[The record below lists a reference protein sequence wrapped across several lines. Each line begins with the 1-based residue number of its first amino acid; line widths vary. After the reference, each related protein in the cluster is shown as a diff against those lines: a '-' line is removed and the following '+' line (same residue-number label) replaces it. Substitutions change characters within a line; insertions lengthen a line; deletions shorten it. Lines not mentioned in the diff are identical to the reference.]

1 VKLVLDASVAVK
13 WVLPDPVDEPDTD
26 RAAQL
31 LNAVRDN
38 QVELLQPPHWF
49 AEVAAVIAR
58 LRPEIANQAVDLLD
72 ALDLAVDADASIY
85 KRASGIARQLDQ
97 HLFDTLY
104 HALALERNAV
114 LVTSDQRY
122 LRKAKTLGAIVSL
135 ADWVLPPSAAE
146 A

>member
-1 VKLVLDASVAVK
+1 MKLVLDASVAVK
-13 WVLPDPVDEPDTD
+13 WILPELADEPDTD

-31 LNAVRDN
+31 LTAVRDN
-38 QVELLQPPHWF
+38 RVELLQPPHWF

-58 LRPEIANQAVDLLD
+58 LRPEIVNHAIDLLD

-104 HALALERNAV
+104 HALALERSAI
-114 LVTSDQRY
+114 LVTSDLRY
-122 LRKAKTLGAIVSL
+122 LRKARMLGAIVSL
-135 ADWVLPPSAAE
+135 ADWVPPPSAAE
-146 A
+146 P